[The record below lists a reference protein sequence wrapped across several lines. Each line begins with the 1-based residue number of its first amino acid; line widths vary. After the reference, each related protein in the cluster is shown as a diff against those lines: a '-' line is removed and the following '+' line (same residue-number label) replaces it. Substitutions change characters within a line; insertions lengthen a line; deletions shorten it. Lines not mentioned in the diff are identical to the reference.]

1 MSVGLFVRQ
10 VWTLS
15 AKNVRIVFIRHPI
28 ATVIRALIIPLILF
42 AFFSFAKYLFVP
54 PAVFGIGTLKPLLS
68 LSDALA
74 DAASTG
80 RHTVAFYNGGL
91 AGGAIDA
98 VIDTVAAQVEGA
110 GSTVVRLANESQI
123 DTICHSSL
131 RGVTSCYGAVFFVA
145 SPDEGSGGIWKY
157 NVRLDGSLGAGK
169 INVDKSTNDGEVYML
184 PFQHA
189 IDAAI
194 VGQQN
199 GSSAD
204 DNAIANADVHEYP
217 FTSLTPDERD
227 DKIRVQYQKSLV
239 NFLGVAFISGVIGI
253 CYHLTGFI
261 ATERE
266 LGMSTLIDSM
276 MATSEGGRRWG
287 EAQVAR
293 LVSYHLSFV
302 AMYLPGWVLGSAIVA
317 RSVFAHSSAAVIIIY
332 HILVG
337 LALASMSLLGSS
349 LFKRSQ
355 LSGVSVTIAYLLLA
369 IIAQTIT
376 APKTV
381 PVTVL
386 SLFFA
391 PCNYVYFITY
401 VARFERLEQPANLVE
416 VPDGSPWHLPG
427 IALWMFL
434 VLQIIVYP
442 VIGAFIERYLYGT
455 TTTGRTI
462 ETRPE
467 GGGVDEDGNAL
478 PALQLDHFSKT
489 YYPGPLRRVFGWAK
503 KAPAPVHAVRE
514 LTLSAVRGQILVL
527 LGANGSGKSTTLDV
541 IAGTSKLTSGRIT
554 LDGTHGLGIA
564 PQKNV
569 MWDEITVEEHLH
581 IFNRL
586 KSPHTHA
593 SGDEIR
599 QLIKSVDLEHKATA
613 RAKTLSGGQQRK
625 LQLGMMLTG
634 GSAVC
639 CVDEVS
645 SGLDPLSRRKIW
657 DILLAERGRRTI
669 IMTTHFLDEADL
681 LSDHIAVL
689 SKGTLR
695 AEGSSAEL
703 KDRLGGGY
711 RIHVHKTK
719 PNDKAATVA
728 VRSDR
733 DLPDVEGV
741 VKKNAFDLVTY
752 IAPSSSLA
760 AHVIRTLEAAG
771 VSDYRFSGPTLE
783 DVFLQL
789 AEEVQAEQDAH
800 DQAQAQAD
808 ATVDTKGE
816 SNTTVTGEEEQTSD
830 SAKADGT
837 TSAVQ
842 VPSKESNDDDAS
854 GQQRLKLLSGRR
866 IGYWQQARVL
876 FRKRF
881 IVFKGNWVPTF
892 AAFFI
897 PVLAAGL
904 VTLFVKGQDPVGCSS
919 ADQLSTDDPQ
929 NLADAGDALFLVA
942 GPATRFTDIESIVN
956 LFVPMFANSSES
968 GGSGSSSSG
977 SNANNTSIVAQ
988 IFENITLADTFDDF
1002 NSLIVQYRKNVTP
1015 AGFWLGDSSSPPTVA
1030 YLGDYLDQ
1038 VNSFFGQNLMDVLL
1052 ANLSISANY
1061 ADFAIPWAPNTG
1073 KSLQMLVYVCLA
1085 CAAYPGFFS
1094 LYPNLERRRHV
1105 RGLEYSNGVR
1115 ALPLWMAYLAF
1126 DFLIVLVSSALITIL
1141 WVALS
1146 NIWYHV
1152 GYLFLVFALYGLAS
1166 ALVAYIIS
1174 LFSRNQLSAY
1184 AFTAAYQAIVFL
1196 VYMIAYLCTIT
1207 YAPVNHIDSYLLL
1220 VHFVVAAVAPI
1231 GSVIR
1236 SLFVTLNLFSVTCTG
1251 DELSS
1256 NPGSITLYGGPIL
1269 YLFWQSFLLF
1279 GILLWFDSGNVGA
1292 SFYRFTKLLRRQ
1304 KKASPTSRAGGVV
1317 DDDGFDNVS
1326 LEAVPPSQSEGAG
1339 EDGSPAVR
1347 GLRVSHITKTFK
1359 RNTAVDN
1366 VSFDVNHGEV
1376 FALLGPNG
1384 AGKSTTISMIR
1395 GDLKPDDGDVFVEG
1409 LSVTK
1414 RLVAA
1419 RGSLGVCPQF
1429 DAVDQMTVR
1438 DHLRFYARVR
1448 GIADVEHNVQAV
1460 IRAVGLTAFSD
1471 RQAHALSGGNKRK
1484 LSLGIAL
1491 MGNPAVVILDEPSSG
1506 LDAAA
1511 KRIMWR
1517 TLAATV
1523 PGRSILLTTHSMEEA
1538 DALAGRAGILARRML
1553 ASGDTDD
1560 LRARFGN
1567 RLYVH
1572 LVSRGAPRT
1581 SDADTARLRQWVQDT
1596 FPGVQIESET
1606 YHGQMRFAV
1615 PLSRGSAGAGG
1626 AMTVAADDYDA
1637 EDDGDEDDSSSRATP
1652 VEKRSRNGDLDK
1664 GFITATTS
1672 SEALLAFASA
1682 SSTTSAIGRLVVM
1695 LDEQRDA
1702 LGIDHYSVSPTTLDQ
1717 VFLEIVG
1724 RHNVQEEGYQRE
1736 EEAAAAAV
1744 AAAHKK
1750 KWWKF
1755 GAC

>member
-1 MSVGLFVRQ
+1 MSVGLFLRQ

-28 ATVIRALIIPLILF
+28 ATVIRALLIPLILF

-54 PAVFGIGTLKPLLS
+54 PAIFGIGTLSPLLT

-74 DAASTG
+74 DAAVTG

-98 VIDTVAAQVEGA
+98 VIDTIAAQVESA
-110 GSTVVRLANESQI
+110 GSIAVRLANDSQI
-123 DTICHSSL
+123 DTVCHSSL
-131 RGVTSCYGAVFFVA
+131 RGVTNCYGAVFFVA

-157 NVRLDGSLGAGK
+157 NVRLDGSLGAGR
-169 INVDKSTNDGEVYML
+169 INVDKNTNDGEVYML

-189 IDAAI
+189 IDSAI
-194 VGQQN
+194 VSQQT
-199 GSSAD
+199 GSGRSS
-204 DNAIANADVHEYP
+204 NAISNANIHEYP
-217 FTSLTPDERD
+217 FTSLTPAERD
-227 DKIRVQYQKSLV
+227 DKIRVQYQKSLT

-276 MATSEGGRRWG
+276 MVTSKGGQRWG

-302 AMYLPGWVLGSAIVA
+302 AMYLPGWLLGSAIVA
-317 RSVFAHSSAAVIIIY
+317 RSVFAHSNAAVIIVY
-332 HILVG
+332 HVLIG

-355 LSGVSVTIAYLLLA
+355 LSGVSVTLVYLLLA
-369 IIAQTIT
+369 IIAQIIT

-381 PVTVL
+381 AVTVL

-391 PCNYVYFITY
+391 PCNYVFFITN
-401 VARFERLEQPANLVE
+401 VARFERNELPVDLLK
-416 VPDGSPWHLPG
+416 VPEGSPWRLPS
-427 IALWMFL
+427 IALWIFL
-434 VLQIIVYP
+434 VLQIFIYP
-442 VIGAFIERYLYGT
+442 IIGAYIERYLYGT
-455 TTTGRTI
+455 ITTGRTI
-462 ETRPE
+462 ETR
-467 GGGVDEDGNAL
+467 VEDGNVDESSHHL
-478 PALQLDHFSKT
+478 PALQLDNFSKT
-489 YYPGPLRRVFGWAK
+489 YQTGPLRRAFGWAK

-514 LTLSAVRGQILVL
+514 LTLSADHGQILVL
-527 LGANGSGKSTTLDV
+527 LGANGSGKSTTLDA
-541 IAGTSKLTSGRIT
+541 IAGTGKLTGGRII

-586 KSPHTHA
+586 KSPWNHA
-593 SGDEIR
+593 SRDEIC

-681 LSDHIAVL
+681 LADHIAIL

-695 AEGSSAEL
+695 AQGSSVAL

-711 RIHVHKTK
+711 RVHVHKTRS
-719 PNDKAATVA
+719 NDKTNSMS
-728 VRSDR
+728 VRSDH
-733 DLPDVEGV
+733 DLPDVNGV
-741 VKKNAFDLVTY
+741 IKKDAFDMVTY
-752 IAPSSSLA
+752 IAPSSRSA
-760 AHVIRTLEAAG
+760 AEVIRALEAAK
-771 VSDYRFSGPTLE
+771 VIDYSFSGPTLE

-800 DQAQAQAD
+800 DHSREIFATNNKIETTGIGKEREAFD
-808 ATVDTKGE
+808 ALKPGSSTPE
-816 SNTTVTGEEEQTSD
+816 MTGNGKDLATMH
-830 SAKADGT
+830 
-837 TSAVQ
+837 
-842 VPSKESNDDDAS
+842 SNDINVDNLG
-854 GQQRLKLLSGRR
+854 GQKQFELLSGRR
-866 IGYWQQARVL
+866 IGYWQQASVL

-881 IVFKGNWVPTF
+881 VVFKGNWVPSF
-892 AAFFI
+892 AAFAI

-904 VTLFVKGQDPVGCSS
+904 VTLFVRGQKPVGCSS
-919 ADQLSTDDPQ
+919 ADQLSTDSPQ
-929 NLADAGDALFLVA
+929 NLADAGDVLFLVA
-942 GPATRFTDIESIVN
+942 GPAARFSDFASIYN
-956 LFVPMFANSSES
+956 LFLPIFANNSDSSS
-968 GGSGSSSSG
+968 DSGSS
-977 SNANNTSIVAQ
+977 ANDTSIVTE
-988 IFENITLADTFDDF
+988 IFKNITLADTFDDF
-1002 NSLIVQYRKNVTP
+1002 NNLIIQYRKNVTP
-1015 AGFWLGDSSSPPTVA
+1015 AGFWLGDNSSPPTVA

-1038 VNSFFGQNLMDVLL
+1038 VNSFFGQNLMNVML

-1061 ADFAIPWAPNTG
+1061 GDFAIPWSPNTG
-1073 KSLQMLVYVCLA
+1073 NSLQMLVYVCLA
-1085 CAAYPGFFS
+1085 CAAYPGFFA

-1105 RGLEYSNGVR
+1105 RSLEYSNGVR

-1126 DFLIVLVSSALITIL
+1126 DFSIVLVSSALITIL
-1141 WVALS
+1141 WAALS
-1146 NIWYHV
+1146 GVWYHV
-1152 GYLFLVFALYGLAS
+1152 GFMFLVFSLYGLAS
-1166 ALVAYIIS
+1166 ALVAYVIS

-1184 AFTAAYQAIVFL
+1184 AFTAAYQAIIFL
-1196 VYMIAYLCTIT
+1196 VYIIAYLCTIT

-1220 VHFVVAAVAPI
+1220 VHFVVSAVAPI

-1236 SLFVTLNLFSVTCTG
+1236 SLFVALNLFSVTCTG
-1251 DELSS
+1251 NEL
-1256 NPGSITLYGGPIL
+1256 NDNAGSITLYGGPIL
-1269 YLFWQSFLLF
+1269 YLVWQSCLLF

-1292 SFYRFTKLLRRQ
+1292 SFYRLVKTLRRQ
-1304 KKASPTSRAGGVV
+1304 KKTLQTSQESDTVGEGADDLYFEASPPSLGKDVV
-1317 DDDGFDNVS
+1317 AAS
-1326 LEAVPPSQSEGAG
+1326 
-1339 EDGSPAVR
+1339 SPR
-1347 GLRVSHITKTFK
+1347 LSGLRVSHVTKTFK

-1366 VSFDVNHGEV
+1366 VSFSVNRGEV

-1414 RLVAA
+1414 KLVAA

-1438 DHLRFYARVR
+1438 EHLRFYARVR
-1448 GIADVEHNVQAV
+1448 GITDVEHNVQAV
-1460 IRAVGLTAFSD
+1460 LRAVGLTAFSD

-1538 DALAGRAGILARRML
+1538 DALAGRAGILAGRML
-1553 ASGDTDD
+1553 AAGEVDD

-1581 SDADTARLRQWVQDT
+1581 SEADTARLRQWVQDT
-1596 FPGVQIESET
+1596 FPNVEIENKT
-1606 YHGQMRFAV
+1606 YHGQMRFAI
-1615 PLSRGSAGAGG
+1615 PLGGQWAGTGTPAN
-1626 AMTVAADDYDA
+1626 Y
-1637 EDDGDEDDSSSRATP
+1637 DEDSCSLRAMSA
-1652 VEKRSRNGDLDK
+1652 EMEQQSGD
-1664 GFITATTS
+1664 IEESATAATT
-1672 SEALLAFASA
+1672 EAPTPIGLASA
-1682 SSTTSAIGRLVVM
+1682 STTTSAIGRLVVM
-1695 LDEQRDA
+1695 LDEQHEA
-1702 LGIDHYSVSPTTLDQ
+1702 LGIDHFSVSPTTLDQ

-1724 RHNVQEEGYQRE
+1724 RHNVQEEGYHRE
-1736 EEAAAAAV
+1736 EEAAAAN
-1744 AAAHKK
+1744 AAGKRR
-1750 KWWKF
+1750 WWKS
-1755 GAC
+1755 GSR

>member
-1 MSVGLFVRQ
+1 MSVSLFLRQ

-74 DAASTG
+74 DAAITG

-98 VIDTVAAQVEGA
+98 VIDTIAAQVEST
-110 GSTVVRLANESQI
+110 GSTVVRLANDSQI
-123 DTICHSSL
+123 DTVCHSSL
-131 RGVTSCYGAVFFVA
+131 RGVTTCYGAVFFVA

-157 NVRLDGSLGAGK
+157 DIRLDGSLGAGK

-189 IDAAI
+189 IDSAI
-194 VGQQN
+194 VGQQTGGN
-199 GSSAD
+199 ASG
-204 DNAIANADVHEYP
+204 NAIASADVHEYP
-217 FTSLTPDERD
+217 FTSLTPAERD
-227 DKIRVQYQKSLV
+227 DKIRVEYQKSIT

-276 MATSEGGRRWG
+276 MTTSEGGRRWG

-317 RSVFAHSSAAVIIIY
+317 RSVFAHSNAGVIIIY

-355 LSGVSVTIAYLLLA
+355 LSGVSVTIVYLLLA

-391 PCNYVYFITY
+391 PCNYVFFITN
-401 VARFERLEQPANLVE
+401 VARFERDELPVNLVE
-416 VPDGSPWHLPG
+416 VPEASPWHLPS
-427 IALWMFL
+427 IALWIFL
-434 VLQIIVYP
+434 VLQILIYP

-455 TTTGRTI
+455 ITTGRTI
-462 ETRPE
+462 DTRPE
-467 GGGVDEDGNAL
+467 GGGVDGDGHPL
-478 PALQLDHFSKT
+478 PALQLDQFSKT
-489 YYPGPLRRVFGWAK
+489 YYPGPLRRAFGWIK
-503 KAPAPVHAVRE
+503 TAPAPVHAVHE
-514 LTLSAVRGQILVL
+514 LTLSAVHGQILVL
-527 LGANGSGKSTTLDV
+527 LGANGSGKSTTLDA

-569 MWDEITVEEHLH
+569 MWDDITVEEHLY

-586 KSPHTHA
+586 KSPRNHA
-593 SGDEIR
+593 SRDEIR

-695 AEGSSAEL
+695 ADGSSVAL

-719 PNDKAATVA
+719 ANDKAATVI

-741 VKKNAFDLVTY
+741 VKKDTFDIVTY
-752 IAPSSSLA
+752 IAPSSNLA
-760 AHVIRTLEAAG
+760 AHVIRALEAAS
-771 VSDYRFSGPTLE
+771 VTDYRFSGPTLE

-789 AEEVQAEQDAH
+789 AEEVQAEQDAR
-800 DQAQAQAD
+800 DQAQPDPTVIKEAESSTVAAVGEKQQASD
-808 ATVDTKGE
+808 TVKH
-816 SNTTVTGEEEQTSD
+816 
-830 SAKADGT
+830 DGT
-837 TSAVQ
+837 TPATT
-842 VPSKESNDDDAS
+842 VPGGGPVNAYSEDCSTDDAG
-854 GQQRLKLLSGRR
+854 GQKRLKLLSGRR

-881 IVFKGNWVPTF
+881 IVSKGNWVPTF
-892 AAFFI
+892 AAFVI

-919 ADQLSTDDPQ
+919 ADQLSNDDPQ
-929 NLADAGDALFLVA
+929 NLADAGDILFLVA
-942 GPATRFTDIESIVN
+942 GPATRFTDINSILD
-956 LFVPMFANSSES
+956 LFIPMFTNSSDN
-968 GGSGSSSSG
+968 GSGSGSG
-977 SNANNTSIVAQ
+977 TNNTQIVAE
-988 IFENITLADTFDDF
+988 IFQNITLADTFDDF
-1002 NSLIVQYRKNVTP
+1002 NNLIVQYRKNVTP

-1061 ADFAIPWAPNTG
+1061 ADFAIPWSPSTG
-1073 KSLQMLVYVCLA
+1073 NSLQMLVYVCLA

-1126 DFLIVLVSSALITIL
+1126 DFSIVLVSSALITIL

-1146 NIWYHV
+1146 NVWYHV

-1166 ALVAYIIS
+1166 ALVAYVIS

-1184 AFTAAYQAIVFL
+1184 AFTAAYQAIIFL

-1220 VHFVVAAVAPI
+1220 VHFVVSAVAPI

-1236 SLFVTLNLFSVTCTG
+1236 SLFITLNLFSVTCTG
-1251 DELSS
+1251 NELNS
-1256 NPGSITLYGGPIL
+1256 NPGSINLYGGPIL

-1292 SFYRFTKLLRRQ
+1292 TFYRFTKMLRRQ
-1304 KKASPTSRAGGVV
+1304 KKASQTTSHAGVIDGEGGV
-1317 DDDGFDNVS
+1317 DGIS
-1326 LEAVPPSQSEGAG
+1326 LEASSSMHG
-1339 EDGSPAVR
+1339 EDDGIDGLPAVR
-1347 GLRVSHITKTFK
+1347 GLRVSHVTKTFK

-1366 VSFDVNHGEV
+1366 VSFHVNHGEV

-1384 AGKSTTISMIR
+1384 AGKSTTISIIR

-1414 RLVAA
+1414 KLVAA

-1538 DALAGRAGILARRML
+1538 DALAGRAGILAGRML
-1553 ASGDTDD
+1553 AAGGTDD

-1581 SDADTARLRQWVQDT
+1581 PEADTARLRQWVQAT
-1596 FPGVQIESET
+1596 FPNVEIEHET
-1606 YHGQMRFAV
+1606 YHGQMRFAI
-1615 PLSRGSAGAGG
+1615 PLGGGRGRAGTG
-1626 AMTVAADDYDA
+1626 TPVVVID
-1637 EDDGDEDDSSSRATP
+1637 EDDEDDSSSRATP
-1652 VEKRSRNGDLDK
+1652 VEKRSRNGDADK
-1664 GFITATTS
+1664 SAVATTMES
-1672 SEALLAFASA
+1672 IALASA
-1682 SSTTSAIGRLVVM
+1682 STTTSAIGRLVVM
-1695 LDEQRDA
+1695 LDEQRDT

-1736 EEAAAAAV
+1736 EEAAAP
-1744 AAAHKK
+1744 AAHKR
-1750 KWWKF
+1750 KWYKF
-1755 GAC
+1755 GAR